1 MYLYALMQVL
11 CVRMM
16 RRGRW
21 IRLTVTS
28 TSIELCTLNVTR
40 GLQNCT
46 VHRQNSQKITAIIH
60 TYNYIYHCKNKLVVL
75 TTVVTLVA
83 DKLKCIKTTTEEASR
98 LFYNQDIAVM

>member
-1 MYLYALMQVL
+1 MI
-11 CVRMM
+11 CVFVCTHAGVVRAYDEAWQMDKA
-16 RRGRW
+16 
-21 IRLTVTS
+21 VTS

-46 VHRQNSQKITAIIH
+46 VHRQTSQKITTIIH

-83 DKLKCIKTTTEEASR
+83 DKLKCI
-98 LFYNQDIAVM
+98 